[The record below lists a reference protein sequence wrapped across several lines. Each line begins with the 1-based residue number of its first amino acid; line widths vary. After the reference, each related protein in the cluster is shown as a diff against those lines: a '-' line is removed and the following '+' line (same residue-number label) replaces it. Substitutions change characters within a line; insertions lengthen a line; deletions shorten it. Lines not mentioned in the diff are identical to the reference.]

1 MAQINNI
8 LVMGDMR
15 ILGDL
20 YANNNSSIRY
30 GTCATNGST
39 AIKIVNIADPLWK
52 LKTGSIVVVKV
63 SSTNTASNPKLNIN
77 NTGAKSIWY
86 NDAIITNSYLKMA
99 GNSTRP
105 SMYIYDG
112 TNYVWIGWAADG
124 KLQDNLAT
132 VATSGSYSD
141 LSGYPT
147 GSLTL
152 QGTTYQLNSSTNQNV
167 NIVVPQY
174 TSDLTN
180 TTYLTSTP
188 EQSIEVT
195 AASDSKGEVDRCS
208 VTKIGKLIFLHLE
221 GIVLEDVWD
230 SGAKVFHG
238 TLPSGYRPVYTVCAS
253 YDHSMYGN
261 RLMGVITS
269 SGDVSVYAL
278 QGYYE
283 WAGFDFIFVYFTS

>member
-8 LVMGDMR
+8 LVTGDMR

-20 YANNNSSIRY
+20 YANNNFSIRY
-30 GTCATNGST
+30 GTCTTNGST

-52 LKTGSIVVVKV
+52 LQIGSIIVIKV
-63 SSTNTASNPKLNIN
+63 SSTNTANNPKLNIN

-105 SMYIYDG
+105 SMYIYNG

-132 VATSGSYSD
+132 VATSGSYND

-152 QGTTYQLNSSTNQNV
+152 QGTTYQLNSSTDKNV

-180 TTYLTSTP
+180 TTYLTSF
-188 EQSIEVT
+188 EDRSIEVT
-195 AASDSKGEVDRCS
+195 VASDSKGEIDWCRVS
-208 VTKIGKLIFLHLE
+208 KMGKLTFLHLS
-221 GIVLEDVWD
+221 GTVLEEVWD

-238 TLPSGYRPVYTVCAS
+238 TLPSEYRPVYTVCAS
-253 YDHSMYGN
+253 YDNSMYGN
-261 RLMGVITS
+261 CLMGVITS

-278 QGYYE
+278 DGYFE